1 MSGTNLIE
9 TDIKGIKMKLKTSE
23 KVFSPQN
30 IDKGTLAM
38 LSLVDFKEGDKVL
51 DLGCGYG
58 VVGILASKIV
68 GSENVIMTDVDENA
82 IKLSIE
88 NAITNNVDGIKI
100 LKSDGFKELR
110 ESGFSIILSNPP
122 YHTDFSVA
130 KEFIEKGF
138 NRLIVGGRMLMV
150 TKRKDWYRNKLTS
163 IFGGCRTYEIDGYF
177 VFVTEKRETTYA
189 KVKKP
194 KK

>member
-1 MSGTNLIE
+1 MSETNLIE
-9 TDIKGIKMKLKTSE
+9 TEIKGIKMKFKTSG
-23 KVFSPQN
+23 KIFSPQN

-38 LSLVDFKEGDKVL
+38 LSLVDFKEGDRVL

-68 GSENVIMTDVDENA
+68 GSDNVFMTDVDEKA
-82 IKLSIE
+82 VKLSIE
-88 NAITNNVDGIKI
+88 NSIINNVGGIKI
-100 LKSDGFKELR
+100 LKSDGFKELS

-150 TKRKDWYRNKLTS
+150 TKRKDWYKNKLTS

-177 VFVTEKRETTYA
+177 VFVAEKRETTYA
-189 KVKKP
+189 KVKKS